1 MQVLILKTHIRGG
14 SHIARW
20 KLNLL
25 QLDAPPSR
33 DESSPRSHGDERV
46 GGGQLLIGK
55 GKRGKREREIIGK
68 GKERGQ
74 QGKKRRD

>member
-14 SHIARW
+14 SHLARW

-25 QLDAPPSR
+25 QLDTPPYR
-33 DESSPRSHGDERV
+33 DESSPRSHGYERV

-55 GKRGKREREIIGK
+55 GKRGKGEIIGK
-68 GKERGQ
+68 GKERAAGE
-74 QGKKRRD
+74 RREEMD